1 MRVAYFECFSG
12 ISGNMLLGALLD
24 AGVSAELLRQ
34 TLASLDIGAEL
45 RISNVNRS
53 GITSTSVEVLTQ
65 HPAHEVVHAHDHHQH
80 RHEHTHEHVDSHP
93 HTDHAA
99 HRNGHDR
106 NHVHHDSHHRSLS
119 KIREIIRNAD
129 IPAPAREVAL
139 RAFEMLGEVEAK
151 IHNVPVESIHFHE
164 VGAVDSIADIVC
176 GAVGCHALGVASFIC
191 SPLNVGGGTVR
202 CAHGEFPVPAPA
214 TLALLKGA
222 PVYSSGVKHELVTP
236 TGAAMV
242 RALECQFSP
251 FPAMTI
257 EAIGYGAGSC
267 NLGGHPNVLR
277 ISVGELDGRCQ
288 TYGGSRIAE
297 HHEQLG
303 PVMRSTEFSAP

>member
-24 AGVSAELLRQ
+24 AGVSKELLRR

-45 RISNVNRS
+45 RVSHVNRS
-53 GITSTSVEVLTQ
+53 GIASTNVEVLTE
-65 HPAHEVVHAHDHHQH
+65 HPLDEGVHSHDVHS
-80 RHEHTHEHVDSHP
+80 RS

-99 HRNGHDR
+99 HRNGHDD
-106 NHVHHDSHHRSLS
+106 NHVHHDSQHRSLS

-129 IPAPAREVAL
+129 IPAPAHEVAL
-139 RAFEMLGEVEAK
+139 RAFEMLGEAEAK

-176 GAVGCHALGVASFIC
+176 GAVACNALGVASFLC
-191 SPLNVGGGTVR
+191 SPLNIGGGTVR

-214 TLALLKGA
+214 TLALLKGV

-236 TGAAMV
+236 TGAAMI
-242 RALECQFSP
+242 RALECRFSP
-251 FPAMTI
+251 FPEMTVD
-257 EAIGYGAGSC
+257 AIGYGAGSR
-267 NLGGHPNVLR
+267 NLNGHPNVLR
-277 ISVGELDGRCQ
+277 VSVGELSASVQ
-288 TYGGSRIAE
+288 APGGSTWIAK
-297 HHEQLG
+297 H
-303 PVMRSTEFSAP
+303 PA

>member
-24 AGVSAELLRQ
+24 AGVSAELLRR

-45 RISNVNRS
+45 RISHVNRS
-53 GITSTSVEVLTQ
+53 GIASTNVEVLTE
-65 HPAHEVVHAHDHHQH
+65 HLAHVMHAHDHHQH
-80 RHEHTHEHVDSHP
+80 RHEHTHEHVHSQS

-99 HRNGHDR
+99 HRNGHDH
-106 NHVHHDSHHRSLS
+106 NHVHHDSQHRSLS
-119 KIREIIRNAD
+119 KIRAIIRNAD
-129 IPAPAREVAL
+129 IPAPACELAL

-176 GAVGCHALGVASFIC
+176 GAVGRHAFVC

-242 RALECQFSP
+242 RALECQFSA

-257 EAIGYGAGSC
+257 EAIGYGAGSR
-267 NLGGHPNVLR
+267 NLKGRPNVLR
-277 ISVGELDGRCQ
+277 ISVGELDGPVQ
-288 TYGGSRIAE
+288 ALGGGSRIAE
-297 HHEQLG
+297 HHEEPGQITSS
-303 PVMRSTEFSAP
+303 REFR